1 MAIARMK
8 KVYIMGHQSIRGE
21 LLEGLQ
27 EAELVHIANLR
38 EKIEPDVLD
47 EAEIADQEELG
58 SLHLKLSKVGF
69 VLDQLGRFYTEKK
82 GFLSSLI
89 KEKVVVSLEDL
100 KKVEEKLNFE
110 QVYAECEALEN
121 EFVRVLSNLRHLEE
135 QRKSLVPWLGLDL
148 KIEDIRDTRETGIIT
163 GKLPV
168 SNFKKFSSDIESE
181 LSYTCFNTVSE
192 DGRNKCLFIIYH
204 REEEGALASILGRHG
219 FQEVTFPGLKD
230 TPEIEYR
237 KIQKETG
244 ALEKRRDEIREQIQ
258 GKASYREG
266 LLVFHDY
273 LQSLVLRKEVGKK
286 FATTDQ
292 VFLIEGWVKEKNMAA
307 ASELV
312 SEASD
317 TIDISYS
324 DPAPDEEPPVILE
337 NNRWIEPFEVITEV
351 YGAPHPK
358 ELDPTPYTAP
368 FFLVAF
374 GLALGDVGYGLVL
387 SLLSWLLLKKIPLG
401 KMGQKFLRLLI
412 YGGVAAVVAG
422 VLTGGWFAIPSES
435 LPPVLKNLRL
445 FDPLSPDGLITF
457 LLVSFGFGFLQLFLG
472 VFLEM
477 VDNFRRGKVLDGL
490 IDQGSVLMFLPGAAL
505 MVIWMFWSGNNGGTP
520 LWAKVGLV
528 LIITASLLTVFFR
541 NRQSKSLLGRVG
553 GGLYS
558 LYQMSSFLGD
568 TVSYAR
574 LMALGIA
581 TTMIGWAFNI
591 LGGMIMAVPVVGIII
606 GSLLLVFLH
615 AISLMINL
623 IGAVVHPLRL
633 QYVEFFTKFFEGGGE
648 GFRPF
653 SIFTKNVILR
663 SKGG

>member
-1 MAIARMK
+1 
-8 KVYIMGHQSIRGE
+8 
-21 LLEGLQ
+21 
-27 EAELVHIANLR
+27 
-38 EKIEPDVLD
+38 
-47 EAEIADQEELG
+47 
-58 SLHLKLSKVGF
+58 
-69 VLDQLGRFYTEKK
+69 
-82 GFLSSLI
+82 
-89 KEKVVVSLEDL
+89 
-100 KKVEEKLNFE
+100 
-110 QVYAECEALEN
+110 
-121 EFVRVLSNLRHLEE
+121 
-135 QRKSLVPWLGLDL
+135 
-148 KIEDIRDTRETGIIT
+148 
-163 GKLPV
+163 
-168 SNFKKFSSDIESE
+168 
-181 LSYTCFNTVSE
+181 
-192 DGRNKCLFIIYH
+192 
-204 REEEGALASILGRHG
+204 
-219 FQEVTFPGLKD
+219 
-230 TPEIEYR
+230 
-237 KIQKETG
+237 
-244 ALEKRRDEIREQIQ
+244 
-258 GKASYREG
+258 
-266 LLVFHDY
+266 
-273 LQSLVLRKEVGKK
+273 
-286 FATTDQ
+286 
-292 VFLIEGWVKEKNMAA
+292 
-307 ASELV
+307 
-312 SEASD
+312 
-317 TIDISYS
+317 
-324 DPAPDEEPPVILE
+324 
-337 NNRWIEPFEVITEV
+337 
-351 YGAPHPK
+351 
-358 ELDPTPYTAP
+358 
-368 FFLVAF
+368 
-374 GLALGDVGYGLVL
+374 
-387 SLLSWLLLKKIPLG
+387 
-401 KMGQKFLRLLI
+401 
-412 YGGVAAVVAG
+412 
-422 VLTGGWFAIPSES
+422 S

-445 FDPLSPDGLITF
+445 FDPLSSDGLITF
-457 LLVSFGFGFLQLFLG
+457 LLLSFGFGLLQLFLG